1 MGRHAEVIGGGIGGL
16 TAATALAIDGWTVR
30 LHERQPEI
38 RAVGA
43 GIYVWDNGLAALDAV
58 GAFEEATRGA
68 HIGPA
73 VEARSRTGRTLY
85 RIGINGPG
93 QPRCYTLLRDRL
105 IDALVRAAGRAGV
118 EPVTNSRAVRADPDG
133 TVTFDDGRSA
143 TADLVVA
150 ADGVHSRLRDQL
162 GIAVRRKR
170 MRQGAARL
178 MVPAT
183 DDCFTPEDRVKHLEY
198 FQGSRRL
205 LYTPCTPDQIY
216 LALVADAD
224 DPSITGTTVDITSWT
239 RGFPG
244 IAPLLRTA
252 EGIPLRWDTFEYI
265 RLASWSRGRV
275 ALLGDA
281 AHAQPPYLGQGGG
294 TAMTN
299 AVSLAGT
306 VGRRGMSLT
315 DALTAW
321 EREQRPDVERTQRM
335 SYRMRLLN
343 AVPDVVRDPL
353 LSLAGRSSGFADAQL
368 AATRLRPAA
377 NGSTS
382 SKKE

>member
-1 MGRHAEVIGGGIGGL
+1 MGRHAEVIGGGLGGL
-16 TAATALAIDGWTVR
+16 TAATALANDGWTVR

-43 GIYVWDNGLAALDAV
+43 GIYVWDNGLAALDAI
-58 GAFEEATRGA
+58 GAFAAATRGA

-118 EPVTNSRAVRADPDG
+118 ELVTNSRAVRADPDG
-133 TVTFDDGRSA
+133 TVVFDDGHSV

-162 GIAVRRKR
+162 GIPVRRKR

-244 IAPLLRTA
+244 LAPLLRTA
-252 EGIPLRWDTFEYI
+252 EGIPLRWDTFE
-265 RLASWSRGRV
+265 
-275 ALLGDA
+275 
-281 AHAQPPYLGQGGG
+281 
-294 TAMTN
+294 
-299 AVSLAGT
+299 
-306 VGRRGMSLT
+306 
-315 DALTAW
+315 
-321 EREQRPDVERTQRM
+321 
-335 SYRMRLLN
+335 
-343 AVPDVVRDPL
+343 
-353 LSLAGRSSGFADAQL
+353 SSGSRPGRGDGSPCSATPRTPSRPTSGR
-368 AATRLRPAA
+368 AAGPP
-377 NGSTS
+377 
-382 SKKE
+382 